1 MGPLQYE
8 LFASC
13 PVAINRMFAMF
24 QAQFPKLGQNH
35 IVRGLVVGA
44 SKLQLLCVTVAFGIG
59 LMCQVCQY
67 LVCYIQLNQSD
78 IQ

>member
-13 PVAINRMFAMF
+13 PAVAINRMFAMF
-24 QAQFPKLGQNH
+24 HAQFPKLGQNH

-44 SKLQLLCVTVAFGIG
+44 SKLQLLCVTVAFGIA
-59 LMCQVCQY
+59 LMCQ
-67 LVCYIQLNQSD
+67 I
-78 IQ
+78 